1 MNFKDWYYHLASE
14 AERAEARRVAEA
26 TAGLPEYERTRKRAR
41 YKVTKLCRGR
51 GLTITTDT
59 AKHCMRWRVAE
70 AAGSEEMQF
79 GSEEEAKAFARE
91 ETRTVAE
98 VLGSIVPVWLVGL
111 DGKAEVI

>member
-1 MNFKDWYYHLASE
+1 MASE
-14 AERAEARRVAEA
+14 AERAEVRRVAEA

-41 YKVTKLCRGR
+41 YKVTKL
-51 GLTITTDT
+51 
-59 AKHCMRWRVAE
+59 
-70 AAGSEEMQF
+70 QF

>member
-1 MNFKDWYYHLASE
+1 
-14 AERAEARRVAEA
+14 
-26 TAGLPEYERTRKRAR
+26 
-41 YKVTKLCRGR
+41 
-51 GLTITTDT
+51 
-59 AKHCMRWRVAE
+59 MRWRVAE